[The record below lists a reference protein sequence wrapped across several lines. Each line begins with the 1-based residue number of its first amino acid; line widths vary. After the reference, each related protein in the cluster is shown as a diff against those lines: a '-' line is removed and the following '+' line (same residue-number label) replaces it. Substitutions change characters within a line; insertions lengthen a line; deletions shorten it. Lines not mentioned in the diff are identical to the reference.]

1 MIMKTAIS
9 IDDQIYRTAEYAAAQ
24 LGLTRSRLYTLAIE
38 EYVRNHSPDTLLKQ
52 LNEVYSG
59 ENSKLDEDIQ
69 QAQFGLFSGENW

>member
-1 MIMKTAIS
+1 MKIAIS
-9 IDDQIYRTAEYAAAQ
+9 IDDQIYRTAEDAAGQ

-38 EYVRNHSPDTLLKQ
+38 EYIRNHSPDTLLER